1 MLDFHDVLVK
11 CRLLLQSLNGVFIN
25 KTKIRP
31 STPVALEDSAEIC
44 FGSLMPLNELRYT
57 LVTSCG
63 DPHMLLKVGARE
75 QRDTANLSGAPG
87 ESFTEAEESECQ
99 VVEKSAPSSSG
110 SQGSTS
116 GSSPSEALAPPT
128 KRPCLEKDV
137 SLGTGVNS
145 PGVSEAGS
153 GPSTA
158 DEGSSQVHKPV
169 MSPWSK
175 PMENAVDPSVT
186 TPNCSQ
192 SQEVDPDS
200 DTPLVSQQPPPPAPL
215 SVSTT
220 TPTLLVSPVSNLET
234 PASAIDELFSDGTV
248 ERDFD
253 EIVSDVIFG
262 EDGSVLPS
270 TGPSSAGAATMERAA
285 NLDGASLQ
293 VQAARD
299 DMQRER
305 QKYLSSIEALKSE
318 LASKDKLLAEKS
330 EQEKEVEERKRESEG
345 VIDSMQEELTCVIC
359 QELFVQ
365 AHTLSC
371 AHSFCKNCIEE
382 WMKSKRE
389 CPVCRKT
396 LSTVPV
402 RSLVLDN
409 AIDRMVE
416 KMGPAAME
424 ERKKLKDLRASRET
438 LAKVGLLSAPR
449 QPNGRGGG
457 GGGGGSSGS
466 GGSSGTQTGTSG
478 GRAGGSSGTQTGTG
492 DGHGGGSSGTQT
504 GTGGHGGTQT
514 STSGGCGSG
523 GGGRG
528 GGGGGGGGQSG
539 GGRRFGGRY
548 QYYDE
553 SDDYDDYDDEESDS
567 DDDSDSGLE
576 GAYYGGYGRCF
587 NCGESTL

>member
-11 CRLLLQSLNGVFIN
+11 CRLLLQSLNGVFVN

-75 QRDTANLSGAPG
+75 QRDTANLPGAPG

-116 GSSPSEALAPPT
+116 GSEFLAPPT

-137 SLGTGVNS
+137 SLGTRVKFS

-153 GPSTA
+153 DPSTA

-175 PMENAVDPSVT
+175 PMKNANVT

-200 DTPLVSQQPPPPAPL
+200 DTPLVSQQPPLLAPL

-270 TGPSSAGAATMERAA
+270 AGPSSAGGATTERAA

-330 EQEKEVEERKRESEG
+330 EQEKQVEERKRESEG

-396 LSTVPV
+396 LSTVPF

-416 KMGPAAME
+416 KMGPTAME

-438 LAKVGLLSAPR
+438 LAKVDFLSAVR
-449 QPNGRGGG
+449 QPNGRG

-466 GGSSGTQTGTSG
+466 GGSSGTQTGTG
-478 GRAGGSSGTQTGTG
+478 G
-492 DGHGGGSSGTQT
+492 GHGGGSSGTQT
-504 GTGGHGGTQT
+504 GTGGGHGGGSSGTQTGTGGGHGGTQT
-514 STSGGCGSG
+514 STSGGRGSG

-528 GGGGGGGGQSG
+528 GGGGGGQSG
-539 GGRRFGGRY
+539 GGGFRGRY
-548 QYYDE
+548 RYYDE

-567 DDDSDSGLE
+567 DDDSDDYDPGLE
-576 GAYYGGYGRCF
+576 GGYYRGYGRCF
-587 NCGESTL
+587 NCGELTL